1 MHLSLMEFIQN
12 NFQNNKDI
20 QINYKNY
27 KNILKYQNRIIILPQ
42 MKKKFAKK
50 INFFWYNDI
59 LSQTPKKEDFEIS
72 TDGRNNAM
80 IKYKRKKTLSINNEL
95 NKNRIKEEKI
105 KNSKNRVHSNI
116 ERNKI
121 KSNEIFLKKSF
132 EENAN
137 KQKELNYFADKI
149 KIKRSNIIY
158 IRKKNNS
165 SENSINNISDIK
177 KKQRLN
183 NESLNNNE
191 NIKDNNK
198 DYAQINNIKIPLLKK
213 IKSLPDINSELKE
226 IKHKKVNS
234 SYILKNNNVKN
245 ISEKNGNLNKDLIKK
260 KYNSFFDRN
269 QQNEYKYIYDN
280 VSNADIHFQS
290 IKFGIGSQK
299 YKYNKIKI
307 YNNSIKSKNI
317 KEEKKEKIFRR
328 NLCLN
333 KELMSNVSS
342 KLSMAIQYNNNI
354 ETNSIKNVEYNRT
367 STNFIISENDEK
379 NLKHEIK
386 EKNTIDNKKIK
397 LNDKNKNDMRNNIID
412 KSEKLKLYKNKNE
425 NLDFKTSFLKKK
437 ERIDSKTN
445 NDKKIVL
452 NDSKKNENKN
462 KIYLTPKSEVSNNKN
477 QRIISEQEPLIIN
490 RYFSKRKKNNNDDI
504 IGLI

>member
-1 MHLSLMEFIQN
+1 M
-12 NFQNNKDI
+12 
-20 QINYKNY
+20 
-27 KNILKYQNRIIILPQ
+27 
-42 MKKKFAKK
+42 
-50 INFFWYNDI
+50 
-59 LSQTPKKEDFEIS
+59 
-72 TDGRNNAM
+72 
-80 IKYKRKKTLSINNEL
+80 
-95 NKNRIKEEKI
+95 
-105 KNSKNRVHSNI
+105 
-116 ERNKI
+116 
-121 KSNEIFLKKSF
+121 
-132 EENAN
+132 
-137 KQKELNYFADKI
+137 
-149 KIKRSNIIY
+149 
-158 IRKKNNS
+158 
-165 SENSINNISDIK
+165 
-177 KKQRLN
+177 
-183 NESLNNNE
+183 
-191 NIKDNNK
+191 
-198 DYAQINNIKIPLLKK
+198 
-213 IKSLPDINSELKE
+213 
-226 IKHKKVNS
+226 
-234 SYILKNNNVKN
+234 KN

-367 STNFIISENDEK
+367 STNFKLSENDEK